1 MNAER
6 FDIENIQVQMMMV
19 IKLQQL
25 KRESLNSLT
34 YQSLETYLSE
44 DLFRKHPPRSLHE
57 AASAVISVKAEDVV
71 RFLARK
77 ALEEGKYQSLSDYTD
92 LIGG

>member
-57 AASAVISVKAEDVV
+57 AASAGISVQAEDVV

-77 ALEEGKYQSLSDYTD
+77 ALEEGKYQSLSDYAD

>member
-57 AASAVISVKAEDVV
+57 AASAVISVQAEDVV

>member
-77 ALEEGKYQSLSDYTD
+77 ALEEGKYQSLSDYAD